1 MNNKIEYE
9 DIEPMVN
16 SLALRVADLAAQLRL
31 VQQGLDD
38 VLAMGREPRKDR
50 SRGTYCDS
58 RGKKY
63 TL

>member
-9 DIEPMVN
+9 DIEPIVK

-50 SRGTYCDS
+50 SRSEYRDS